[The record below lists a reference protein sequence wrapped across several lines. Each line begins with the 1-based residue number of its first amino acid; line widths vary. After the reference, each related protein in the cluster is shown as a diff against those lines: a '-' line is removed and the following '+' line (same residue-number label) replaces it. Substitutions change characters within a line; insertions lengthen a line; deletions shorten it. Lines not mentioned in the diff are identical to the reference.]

1 MRWIGPSTQQQLTQ
15 RHTAQYPALAP
26 TQPPRDIQMN
36 LVEEPEEAPPAQLSP
51 EQQLV
56 LAKVARGEN
65 VFFTGPAG
73 ESGDNRPP
81 LISLKNSPSGTGKSV
96 LIREIIRWAV
106 RAGHV
111 ISVTASTGMAA
122 VNIKGTTLHSWS
134 GCGLCKKPA
143 SVYVKRIRKGES
155 GTQRWTR
162 TRILLVDES

>member
-1 MRWIGPSTQQQLTQ
+1 MSV
-15 RHTAQYPALAP
+15 
-26 TQPPRDIQMN
+26 
-36 LVEEPEEAPPAQLSP
+36 VEEPEEPPPIQLSP
-51 EQQLV
+51 EQEMV

-73 ESGDNRPP
+73 ESRDGDHLS
-81 LISLKNSPSGTGKSV
+81 LIPLKNNISGTGKSV

-106 RAGHV
+106 RAGKV

-143 SVYVKRIRKGES
+143 RAYVDRMRGGANGSE
-155 GTQRWTR
+155 RWMR

>member
-1 MRWIGPSTQQQLTQ
+1 MQQVLTQ
-15 RHTAQYPALAP
+15 RNPTRSPAMTP
-26 TQPPRDIQMN
+26 TQLPDATQMN
-36 LVEEPEEAPPAQLSP
+36 PVEEPEEPPPLRLSP

-56 LAKVARGEN
+56 LAKVERGDN

-73 ESGDNRPP
+73 ESGDRDHPS
-81 LISLKNSPSGTGKSV
+81 LIPLKNNSSGTGKSV

-106 RAGHV
+106 RGGRV

-143 SVYVKRIRKGES
+143 SDYVKKIRKGEGGS
-155 GTQRWTR
+155 ERWMR